1 MLRDLSPVIRW
12 TLALALGVA
21 VAWLAYGRAGASQ
34 RVLALVLAALRAA
47 AVTLIAAMVF
57 GASSAPATPLPPLVA
72 IDVSAS
78 WLRAAGDDSA
88 AVRTLRTLASDA
100 ASLSEHVVFV
110 GDSLREVTAREIA
123 TVTPSDGASHVR
135 VAIDRAAAL
144 GRALVL
150 LTDGELDDAD
160 ALADAPQG
168 SRVRVPAR
176 AAKRDAAVGELAL
189 PTSATA
195 GDTLHVSTLV
205 VAGGAGSSDGQLQLL
220 LDGARVGA
228 GAVAAL
234 APYAST
240 RVNIAFTVP
249 RGARIALV
257 QAVLRVAGDVESRN
271 DTLSASLEIGDKP
284 PAVFISTAP
293 DLDVREAL
301 TVLRGALQL
310 PTRAYLRLAP
320 GVWRE
325 EGSLAPIREEDV
337 RTRAAVAGMLILHGD
352 TNWVPRTIARGAR
365 ALWTPAPPTAL
376 ARAGEVARTPEWYA
390 SSAPASPLVG
400 ALGGLPFDSL
410 PPLTIAGPARGDFTV
425 LAAKLGKMGDAVPAI
440 SGREAAGARTL
451 IISGS
456 GYAGWALRGGR
467 SGEAFTAL
475 WGAIFDWLS
484 AGRGDLRAARPVSSS
499 VRAGEAIRWRRGGA
513 DSLVTVLL
521 TRRRSG
527 STTTGTNVDT
537 IRLHFASTAFE
548 TSAAPMAAG
557 VYDVRTNGGPSVLV
571 VNPSREWVPRAPMVR
586 DGPLSRG
593 AFSSDAPRL
602 SDTWWPFVLALLLLC
617 AEWIGRRFAGLR

>member
-1 MLRDLSPVIRW
+1 MLHDLSPVIRW
-12 TLALALGVA
+12 ILALALGLA

-34 RVLALVLAALRAA
+34 RVGAFALATLRAA

-57 GASSAPATPLPPLVA
+57 GASSSPPKPLAPLVA

-88 AVRTLRTLASDA
+88 AVRTLRALASDA
-100 ASLSEHVVFV
+100 ASRSDQLVFV
-110 GDSLREVTAREIA
+110 GDSLRDVTTRDIA
-123 TVTPSDGASHVR
+123 LLRPIDNASHTR
-135 VAIDRAAAL
+135 VAVDRAAAL

-150 LTDGELDDAD
+150 ITDGELDDAD

-168 SRVRVPAR
+168 SRVRIPIRV
-176 AAKRDAAVGELAL
+176 AKRDAAVAELAL
-189 PTSATA
+189 PNSATA
-195 GDTLHVSTLV
+195 GDTIQVSTLV
-205 VAGGAGSSDGQLQLL
+205 VAGGAGATDGQLQLL
-220 LDGARVGA
+220 LDGVRVGA
-228 GAVAAL
+228 GVVAAL

-240 RVNIAFTVP
+240 RVTIPFMVP
-249 RGARIALV
+249 RGARISLV
-257 QAVLRVAGDVESRN
+257 QAVLHIAEDVETRN

-337 RTRAAVAGMLILHGD
+337 RARAVAAGMLILHGD

-390 SSAPASPLVG
+390 SSAPASPLIG
-400 ALGGLPFDSL
+400 ALGSLPFDSL

-425 LAAKLGKMGDAVPAI
+425 LTAKLGKTGEAVPAI
-440 SGREAAGARTL
+440 AGRETAGARTL
-451 IISGS
+451 IVSGS

-484 AGRGDLRAARPVSSS
+484 AGRGDLRAARPASSS
-499 VRAGEAIRWRRGGA
+499 VRAGEPIRWRRGGA
-513 DSLVTVLL
+513 DSIVTAIL
-521 TRRRSG
+521 TRRMHGATAPARP
-527 STTTGTNVDT
+527 DT
-537 IRLHFASTAFE
+537 ITLRFASASFE
-548 TSAAPMAAG
+548 TSAAPMTAG
-557 VYDVRTNGGPSVLV
+557 VYDVRTIGGASVLV
-571 VNPSREWVPRAPMVR
+571 VNASREWVARAPVVR
-586 DGPLSRG
+586 DGALSRG

-602 SDTWWPFVLALLLLC
+602 SDTWWPFGLALLLLC
-617 AEWIGRRFAGLR
+617 AEWVGRRFAGLR